1 MTNNALLLPM
11 FVQVLLTLIVW
22 LEMFRRRFAFSAQQ
36 QIDPQSLADA
46 NDVRTVLKPV
56 QGPANNLVNLFEMP
70 VLFYVAVL
78 TAFATGVRDMPLLIL
93 FWIFVGFRCL
103 HSLIHLTS
111 NKVMQRFQ
119 VYAISSLALWGA
131 WGLIAFRLYVF

>member
-1 MTNNALLLPM
+1 MNNNALLLPM

-22 LEMFRRRFAFSAQQ
+22 LEMFRRRFAFSAAQ
-36 QIDPQSLADA
+36 QIDPQSMADSS
-46 NDVRTVLKPV
+46 DVRTVMKPV
-56 QGPANNLVNLFEMP
+56 QGPANNFTNLFEMP

-78 TAFATGVRDMPLLIL
+78 TAFATGLRDTPLVIL
-93 FWIFVGFRCL
+93 FWVFVGFRCL

-119 VYAISSLALWGA
+119 VYAVSSLALWGA
-131 WGLIAFRLYVF
+131 WIFMAYRLYA